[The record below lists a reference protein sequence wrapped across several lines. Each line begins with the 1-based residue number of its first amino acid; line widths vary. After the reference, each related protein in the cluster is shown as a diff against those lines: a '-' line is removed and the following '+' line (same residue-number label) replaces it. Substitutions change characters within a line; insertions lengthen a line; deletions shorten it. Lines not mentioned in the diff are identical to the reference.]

1 MKKNLLILFVAIL
14 TFGLSN
20 VNAQRQGELD
30 RFSGSV
36 MTEHPN
42 VVKLFPNPTDDFI
55 QIEIKN
61 SNLKNPKITLYNII
75 GNEIILEVEEKE
87 DNLYEIAVKDL
98 PSGYYLIA
106 IKDEQTFFRETY
118 KFVKR

>member
-14 TFGLSN
+14 TAGLSDAF
-20 VNAQRQGELD
+20 AQRQGELD

-36 MTEHPN
+36 MTEQPN
-42 VVKLFPNPTDDFI
+42 VVKLFPNPTDDYI

-61 SNLKNPKITLYNII
+61 SNLENPKITLYNII
-75 GNEIILEVEEKE
+75 GNEIILDVEEKE
-87 DNLYEIAVKDL
+87 DNLYEIMVKDL